1 MQEELPAVLEEERTL
16 AEMRAA
22 KKRAISAVKKYKVSR
37 RVYRLQRKQ
46 QQEEQRRSVDISHQR
61 PEDRKRSR
69 KKNDGYTFARQGNY
83 GDVELVT
90 RGQQYGAA
98 GSKLRKYGRCLTR
111 NAPIDM
117 EVGFVD
123 GRSLLLGVWRFLG
136 TTRYQQR
143 VTIDALVVEGHG
155 SKFPVGEDWMVERQ
169 AKMGFG
175 ARELKY
181 RDADGRSPFF
191 SSRVVAA
198 RPRSRR
204 ASSGRPPFAWRRRS
218 S

>member
-90 RGQQYGAA
+90 RGEQVRASRAVYLQYCWYSPGNIR
-98 GSKLRKYGRCLTR
+98 KKYGSIAVISTARQGASCAST
-111 NAPIDM
+111 
-117 EVGFVD
+117 E
-123 GRSLLLGVWRFLG
+123 GV
-136 TTRYQQR
+136 
-143 VTIDALVVEGHG
+143 
-155 SKFPVGEDWMVERQ
+155 S
-169 AKMGFG
+169 
-175 ARELKY
+175 RETH
-181 RDADGRSPFF
+181 P
-191 SSRVVAA
+191 
-198 RPRSRR
+198 
-204 ASSGRPPFAWRRRS
+204 
-218 S
+218 